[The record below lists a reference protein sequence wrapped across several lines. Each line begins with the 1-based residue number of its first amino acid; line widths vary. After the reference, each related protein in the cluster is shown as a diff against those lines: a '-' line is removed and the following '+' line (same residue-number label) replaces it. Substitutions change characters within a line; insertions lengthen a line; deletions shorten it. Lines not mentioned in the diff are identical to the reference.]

1 MTFRPILPELNY
13 NSFSGSPQPSRMLI
27 KKTTLPLRWQ
37 QTKYS
42 PLTRQFD
49 VFSAAGKFM
58 FFLWW
63 DRLWVNNTSTQKR
76 RRAKWLVK
84 TMLDLGPTFIKIG
97 QSLSTRA
104 DILPLEYV
112 EELEQLQDQ
121 VPAFNTAEAIAI
133 IEAELGNS
141 LFSLYRDFNEH
152 PLAAASLGQVHR
164 ARLHTGEEVV
174 VKVQRPGLK
183 QLFDMDVQAV
193 GKVIQ
198 FCQRFFPWA
207 RLYDLDEIYNEF
219 FMILYQEIDY
229 IKEAKNADRF
239 RENFKDYSH
248 IVVPKIHWSHA
259 SHKVLTLEYLPGI
272 KIDNREQ
279 IEAAGI
285 NVKQLNQMGICCY
298 LKQILQDG
306 FFQAD
311 PHPGNIAVNQNGS
324 MIFYDFG
331 MMAEVKPMAKDQM
344 IKTFFAVLRKDA
356 DVVLNSLID
365 IGLIEPISDMTPV
378 KRLLRFMLD
387 EFTEKPIDFHAF
399 NEIKE
404 EVYVMFEQQP
414 FRLPAQMTFIL
425 KSLTTL
431 DGIARTLDPQYNLVI
446 SATPFIQSVT
456 TSKGQ
461 KLGVRE
467 LAKQAKEFV
476 QFKLQQPSKSESLV
490 QRLEQRIEEG
500 ELQFKVRSIE
510 SDRALKRVNLALKTL
525 IHGCWTGFV
534 LLSAS
539 VLVVGNYKTLAMI
552 AFMMAGLGIFLF
564 LRSLMNLSIRERL
577 DRMAE

>member
-1 MTFRPILPELNY
+1 
-13 NSFSGSPQPSRMLI
+13 MLSQ
-27 KKTTLPLRWQ
+27 KNRQPLRWQ
-37 QTKYS
+37 RTKYS
-42 PLTRQFD
+42 PLTRQAD
-49 VFSAAGKFM
+49 VFSAAGQFM

-97 QSLSTRA
+97 QALSTRA

-121 VPAFNTAEAIAI
+121 VPAFSTAEAIGI
-133 IEAELGNS
+133 IETELGNS
-141 LFSLYRDFNEH
+141 LFSLYRDFDEH

-174 VKVQRPGLK
+174 VKVQRQGLK

-193 GKVIQ
+193 GKVI
-198 FCQRFFPWA
+198 RFFQQIFPWA
-207 RLYDLDEIYNEF
+207 KLYDLDAIYDEF

-239 RENFKDYSH
+239 RENFKDYPE
-248 IVVPKIHWSHA
+248 IRVPTIHWSHA
-259 SHKVLTLEYLPGI
+259 THKVLTMEYLPGI
-272 KIDNREQ
+272 KIDNRKE
-279 IEAAGI
+279 IETAGLDIKRI
-285 NVKQLNQMGICCY
+285 NQFGICCY

-311 PHPGNIAVNQNGS
+311 PHPGNIAVGS
-324 MIFYDFG
+324 DGSLIFYDFG
-331 MMAEVKPMAKDQM
+331 MMAEVKAMAKDQM
-344 IKTFFAVLRKDA
+344 IRTFFAMLRKDA

-365 IGLIEPISDMTPV
+365 IGLIEPMADMTPV
-378 KRLLRFMLD
+378 KRMVRFLLD
-387 EFTEKPIDFHAF
+387 EFTEKPIDFYAF

-404 EVYVMFEQQP
+404 EVYIMFEQQP

-431 DGIARTLDPQYNLVI
+431 DGIARTLDPQYNLVM
-446 SATPFIQSVT
+446 SATPFIQSVAT
-456 TSKGQ
+456 TRGHR
-461 KLGVRE
+461 LGVRE

-476 QFKLQQPSKSESLV
+476 QYKLKQPSQAQQLI
-490 QRLEQRIEEG
+490 QQLEQRIEEG
-500 ELQFKVRSIE
+500 ELKFRVRSIE
-510 SDRALKRVNLALKTL
+510 SDRALRRVNLALKTL
-525 IHGCWTGFV
+525 IHGCWTGFII
-534 LLSAS
+534 LSAT
-539 VLVVGNYKTLAMI
+539 VLIVGNYKTLAMA
-552 AFMMAGLGIFLF
+552 AFMLAGLGVFLF